1 MIYNFSNI
9 SSGGGVQVSLSL
21 IEFFLKDSRLKQHK
35 FLFSKNLY
43 LIVKKSQINLSGVK
57 YKVVNNILERFLYL
71 SFNSEKIIFTVFG
84 PTYAIKFQN
93 KIWINGFAQP
103 WILFPNND
111 LYDDLSVKLRVL
123 YKIKF
128 MIQSMLFRMSNLI
141 IVEHNFIKNKLS
153 NRFKNIIVAENSINQ
168 AFLDKSNW
176 KKLILRETSKPKIG
190 IIGSGYI
197 HKNLKIIPFVKKS
210 LLKNQKIDAEFYVTL
225 KPEEF
230 NSLGNTFKKN
240 VNNIGQIDISQCPSF
255 YMQMDLIFSQL
266 N

>member
-1 MIYNFSNI
+1 MGLAMDFI
-9 SSGGGVQVSLSL
+9 S
-21 IEFFLKDSRLKQHK
+21 
-35 FLFSKNLY
+35 
-43 LIVKKSQINLSGVK
+43 
-57 YKVVNNILERFLYL
+57 
-71 SFNSEKIIFTVFG
+71 
-84 PTYAIKFQN
+84 
-93 KIWINGFAQP
+93 
-103 WILFPNND
+103 NND

-141 IVEHNFIKNKLS
+141 IVGHNFIKNKLS
-153 NRFKNIIVAENSINQ
+153 NRFKNIIVAENSIKQ

-197 HKNLKIIPFVKKS
+197 HKNLKIIPFVKNDEKP
-210 LLKNQKIDAEFYVTL
+210 KNRRRVLCNSKAR
-225 KPEEF
+225 EF

-255 YMQMDLIFSQL
+255 YMQMDLIFP